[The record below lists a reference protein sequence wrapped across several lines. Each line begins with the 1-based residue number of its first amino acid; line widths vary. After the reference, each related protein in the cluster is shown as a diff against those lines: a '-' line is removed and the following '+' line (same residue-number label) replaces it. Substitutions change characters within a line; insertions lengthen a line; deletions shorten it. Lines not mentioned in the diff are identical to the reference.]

1 MIKDG
6 NLTITDVQTED
17 KGIYQ
22 CSATNRA
29 ATITVETELLVENV
43 PSSAPY
49 NLTAVS
55 SETSVH
61 LTWTIGRQRSNVDFN
76 VWYKPVETIEWK
88 TYQVPPTKTMETT
101 ITNLKPGNSEFT
113 LYSF

>member
-1 MIKDG
+1 MGRYIIKDG
-6 NLTITDVQTED
+6 NLTINDVQTED

-49 NLTAVS
+49 NLTAV
-55 SETSVH
+55 TSATSAH
-61 LTWTIGRQRSNVDFN
+61 LTWSISRQRSNVDFN
-76 VWYKPVETIEWK
+76 IWYKPVDVTEWK
-88 TYQVPPTKTMETT
+88 THQVPPTKTLQTT
-101 ITNLKPGNSEFT
+101 ITQLKPGTQNE
-113 LYSF
+113 